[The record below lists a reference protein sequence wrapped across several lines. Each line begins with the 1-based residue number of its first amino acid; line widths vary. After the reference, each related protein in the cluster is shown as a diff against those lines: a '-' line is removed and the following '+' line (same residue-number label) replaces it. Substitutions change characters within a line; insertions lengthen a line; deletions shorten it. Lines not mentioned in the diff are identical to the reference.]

1 MADVLKVGI
10 IGCGGIARAHLSAI
24 RAVECIDVVAMAD
37 MLPERAQEYAKE
49 YGAKSAYGDYEDLL
63 ADPDVQA
70 VHVCLP
76 HDVHHPVCMAAA
88 KAGKHILVEKPM
100 ALSVAESEDMLA
112 AAEAAGVTLMVAQV
126 LRFRTAHI
134 KARELLRDGA
144 IGQVRTV
151 YRRRMGYV
159 DHTKLPPWHADPKQI
174 GNFAIYGFSSHEI
187 DIILWLLDTEAKRAF
202 ATGRV
207 TNPVWGNED
216 EIIAVLE
223 LANDAMATHVQS
235 MNARQGGYDCVI
247 VGTDGSMHLA
257 TESID
262 LNGEEIPAPLPGGG
276 GMNDQIE
283 EFARA
288 CLEGREPEASG
299 RNVLK
304 TMRALDAIWKSV
316 QTGQVVDIQ

>member
-1 MADVLKVGI
+1 MADVLKVGV
-10 IGCGGIARAHLSAI
+10 IGCGGIARSHLKSI
-24 RAVECIDVVAMAD
+24 QSLDCIDVVAMAD
-37 MLPERAQEYAKE
+37 MLPERAQQYAQQ
-49 YGAKSAYGDYEDLL
+49 YGARNWYGSYEELL
-63 ADPDVQA
+63 SDPDVA
-70 VHVCLP
+70 GVHVCLP
-76 HDVHHPVCMAAA
+76 HDTHHPVCVAAA
-88 KAGKHILVEKPM
+88 KAGKHVLVEKPM
-100 ALSVAESEDMLA
+100 AMSVAESEDMLGA
-112 AAEAAGVTLMVAQV
+112 ADAAGVRLMVAQV

-187 DIILWLLDTEAKRAF
+187 DIILWLLDTQARRAF

-216 EIIAVLE
+216 EVIAVME

-247 VGTDGSMHLA
+247 VGTEGSMGLA
-257 TESID
+257 TEAID
-262 LNGEEIPAPLPGGG
+262 LNGKTIEAPLPDNG
-276 GMNDQIE
+276 GMTDQIA
-283 EFARA
+283 EFAYA

-299 RNVLK
+299 RNVLH
-304 TMRALDAIWKSV
+304 TMRALDAVWKSV
-316 QTGQVVDIQ
+316 QTGQIVDIQ